1 MHIDFVIAWI
11 SIKTGQ
17 QTTANA
23 QPTRTGSAPPHHGVA
38 NPWLSAPW
46 LENPSFSLTISPK
59 LRIYIY
65 IKYGSAS
72 HLWLP
77 KGIYPKSIL
86 IRTHTHVYIYN
97 ITMLI
102 NRRFIDC
109 YRMEGSSWRSPK
121 NSGPRCD
128 QNWNAGLGE
137 QQRLGQDNPGST
149 LTVHGHV
156 WDISLSN
163 VGKALIDRPYF
174 DGLESIPTIYGKLKG
189 WATIT
194 LPTLYHYKATWN
206 NINSFWIDPCGMRY
220 LQTYQCMSKT

>member
-1 MHIDFVIAWI
+1 MILSLPGSRSKLGNKPQPTHSQRALEVPLH
-11 SIKTGQ
+11 
-17 QTTANA
+17 TTALPILGY
-23 QPTRTGSAPPHHGVA
+23 QPHGWKIHRLVWRFPQ
-38 NPWLSAPW
+38 NSV
-46 LENPSFSLTISPK
+46 
-59 LRIYIY
+59 YIY

>member
-1 MHIDFVIAWI
+1 MVQLPIFDYQRVYI
-11 SIKTGQ
+11 Q
-17 QTTANA
+17 
-23 QPTRTGSAPPHHGVA
+23 
-38 NPWLSAPW
+38 
-46 LENPSFSLTISPK
+46 NPSS
-59 LRIYIY
+59 
-65 IKYGSAS
+65 SA
-72 HLWLP
+72 H
-77 KGIYPKSIL
+77 
-86 IRTHTHVYIYN
+86 THTRIYIYN

-163 VGKALIDRPYF
+163 VGKALIARPYF